1 MRVRLGYDHIYS
13 QIMIRRES
21 YQTDS
26 NADPSRYQHQGR
38 SQKGEQEL
46 SRQESVKSSTRSD
59 GSGHSVLETLGQ
71 TQRCGDDG
79 DDVGCE
85 EFSMSNKLPGREAE
99 YLGEQTGGARIEYYV
114 AKINITSKT
123 RYKKYNMKLRQN
135 ILFIFSRM
143 KRPVLSQI
151 TVIIQAEGTD
161 SKQVSNKPTSWS
173 KIFFFFFPS
182 DGFLS
187 RR

>member
-1 MRVRLGYDHIYS
+1 
-13 QIMIRRES
+13 MIRRES

-85 EFSMSNKLPGREAE
+85 EFNISNPTARREAKYSCE
-99 YLGEQTGGARIEYYV
+99 TGGVGIKYYV
-114 AKINITSKT
+114 V
-123 RYKKYNMKLRQN
+123 Q
-135 ILFIFSRM
+135 
-143 KRPVLSQI
+143 
-151 TVIIQAEGTD
+151 TVTPGT
-161 SKQVSNKPTSWS
+161 
-173 KIFFFFFPS
+173 
-182 DGFLS
+182 
-187 RR
+187 

>member
-1 MRVRLGYDHIYS
+1 
-13 QIMIRRES
+13 MIRRES

-79 DDVGCE
+79 DGVGCK
-85 EFSMSNKLPGREAE
+85 EFSKSTTKGSK
-99 YLGEQTGGARIEYYV
+99 QTGGARIEYNV

-151 TVIIQAEGTD
+151 TVMIQADGTD

-182 DGFLS
+182 DGFFT